1 MQYYHDQYG
10 VQISEMRQ
18 PMLVAMVKNK
28 DRRLGNNNEVTERK
42 VYLIPELCVLTGTV
56 LLKRFEKDFETKR
69 QLDEITMPSPEVRH
83 NMLREF
89 LNTIRKKKE
98 TQYDLENWQMEI
110 SEDVVKVNAT
120 ALATITVCFA
130 NNNNISNTERGW
142 NNSLKNAEHLVSVH
156 LQSWVIFFMP
166 GDQQK
171 ADFLNEEMVSTGR
184 AMNFQVEQGQM

>member
-1 MQYYHDQYG
+1 
-10 VQISEMRQ
+10 
-18 PMLVAMVKNK
+18 MLVAMIKNK
-28 DRRLGNNNEVTERK
+28 DRRPGKNNEVTERI
-42 VYLIPELCVLTGTV
+42 VYLIPECCVLTGTV

-120 ALATITVCFA
+120 ALATVTVCFA

-142 NNSLKNAEHLVSVH
+142 NNSLKNA
-156 LQSWVIFFMP
+156 
-166 GDQQK
+166 
-171 ADFLNEEMVSTGR
+171 
-184 AMNFQVEQGQM
+184 